1 MEEVREAIGIDKVDM
16 SGNFIFIEEQH
27 NADANFVLH
36 AITSHCRDTNKIVC
50 FALFHNTF
58 GHFHNVGMKLGYNL
72 RKELNSSV
80 RIVEPLKIISK
91 NIHRENKAYAAPQVT
106 DNKLPEFDIKNKSS
120 HLVKQL
126 AQIIKD
132 ECISIK
138 KGLINQ
144 KVYLI
149 IDDLSHLFDFGLSF
163 QDIWLFIRYLRSFV
177 NFEPHLTFCIAS
189 HVYKAAQEVCHPNIT
204 AICLRHFA
212 DLVINVQPL
221 ETGFSK
227 NVSGKMIVNWKS
239 QQQRLK
245 FKWSEEMIY
254 LFKLLDRQVKL
265 FAPGS
270 SHIM

>member
-16 SGNFIFIEEQH
+16 SGNFIFIEEHH

-72 RKELNSSV
+72 KKELNSSV
-80 RIVEPLKIISK
+80 RVVEPLKIVSK
-91 NIHRENKAYAAPQVT
+91 NIHRENKEHATQGT
-106 DNKLPEFDIKNKSS
+106 DDKLLEFDVKKKGND
-120 HLVKQL
+120 LVKQL
-126 AQIIKD
+126 AQVIKD
-132 ECISIK
+132 YCISIR

-149 IDDLSHLFDFGLSF
+149 IDDLSHLFDLGLNV

-177 NFEPHLTFCIAS
+177 NLEPHLTLCIAS
-189 HVYKAAQEVCHPNIT
+189 HVYKASQEVCQPNVA

-221 ETGFSK
+221 ETGFSR

-239 QQQRLK
+239 QQERLK
-245 FKWSEEMIY
+245 FKWSEEMVY
-254 LFKLLDRQVKL
+254 FFKLSDRQVKL